1 MADPLLTD
9 QRRREIETRMAEWL
23 SENRIPGAALAIVDG
38 DELAY
43 AEGFGA
49 RTLETNE
56 PATAD
61 TLFGVGSATKSFTAA
76 AVMQLVE
83 QGRLDPS
90 DPVDRYIP
98 HLSDAPGD
106 PITIHDLL
114 AHTSGMP
121 DDSLAPVLMSRQLGM
136 GHIEVPLSGAAD
148 FRRHIRHSLQR
159 RVTAPDTF
167 FYFNSGYTMLGQ
179 IVEEVSG
186 RSYAD
191 YVAEHVLGPL
201 GMARS
206 TFDSATF
213 HADED
218 RMTPYIKQ
226 ESSVPS
232 AFPFDPLIYPAGGL
246 LSSVTEMANYLRLLL
261 GGGEVNGERVLS
273 SESVEAMT
281 TPSSTFGAYY
291 DGTLS
296 RYGYGHIVESVLGD
310 RLIGHGGSVLVATA
324 WFGYLA
330 DAGIGA
336 VIACNTTPATHP
348 SLVGPAILA
357 RLQEAD
363 PTEALPAH
371 RLSAALDR
379 VTGDYAGYRDLVGA
393 TVDRDGD
400 MLRAE
405 LRTGLGNMALHLLP
419 ERVEADRLTAT
430 TMMGMGMTSEVHFEF
445 SDDGVEMFAMHNRLT
460 KA

>member
-1 MADPLLTD
+1 
-9 QRRREIETRMAEWL
+9 
-23 SENRIPGAALAIVDG
+23 
-38 DELAY
+38 
-43 AEGFGA
+43 
-49 RTLETNE
+49 
-56 PATAD
+56 
-61 TLFGVGSATKSFTAA
+61 
-76 AVMQLVE
+76 
-83 QGRLDPS
+83 
-90 DPVDRYIP
+90 
-98 HLSDAPGD
+98 
-106 PITIHDLL
+106 
-114 AHTSGMP
+114 
-121 DDSLAPVLMSRQLGM
+121 
-136 GHIEVPLSGAAD
+136 
-148 FRRHIRHSLQR
+148 
-159 RVTAPDTF
+159 
-167 FYFNSGYTMLGQ
+167 
-179 IVEEVSG
+179 
-186 RSYAD
+186 
-191 YVAEHVLGPL
+191 VAEHVLGPL

-273 SESVEAMT
+273 SDSVEAMT

-379 VTGDYAGYRDLVGA
+379 VTGDYAGYRDLMGA
-393 TVDRDGD
+393 TVDREGD

-405 LRTGLGNMALHLLP
+405 LRTGLGNMELHLLP
-419 ERVEADRLTAT
+419 ERIEADRLTAT

-445 SDDGVEMFAMHNRLT
+445 TDDGVEMFAMHNRLT
-460 KA
+460 QV